1 MLDGT
6 KIKLDIKNEG
16 YITLIL
22 YTNNNEIVAKAVLN
36 SFFQWSDYGAGMR
49 KSNILCFNLSYITR
63 FIIYTLTQDL

>member
-36 SFFQWSDYGAGMR
+36 SFF
-49 KSNILCFNLSYITR
+49 
-63 FIIYTLTQDL
+63 